1 MLITLKSQRVILEK
15 YQNYKVLAKIQLK
28 VFGIINL

>member
-1 MLITLKSQRVILEK
+1 MLISLKSQRVILEK

-28 VFGIINL
+28 VFGINL